1 VDAVP
6 RRSGDGAEGADDVVL
21 HVVLSGIPDPQRLAG
36 ALPGGTRLTHGRLEV
51 VATRSTLLAAAAAVS
66 APSAGSPE
74 GAVGGERGA
83 AAGSDDGLAAA
94 LDAAVAAWHG
104 GPEDVHTPAG
114 VLRTSRGPVVMGVLN
129 VTPDSFS
136 DGGRAYTGED
146 HPGRA
151 VRAGEALIAAGA
163 EVVDV
168 GGESTRPGSRPVDVD
183 DELARVVPVVA
194 ALAGKVVV
202 SVDTTKAAVAR
213 AAVAAGAGI
222 VNDVSAGRFDAQM
235 WPTVAELGVPYVLMH
250 MQGEPRTMQRD
261 PRYDD
266 VVAEVFD
273 TLAEGLAGLR
283 AAGVPEHRVLV
294 DPGIGFGKTVAHN
307 LALLDGVRELTS
319 LGRPVVIGASRKSFI
334 GAVTEAEDTD
344 DRLAG
349 SLAVAAA
356 SAVAGASVIRAHDV
370 ADTVAAVRTA
380 AAIAAARRGDRGRR

>member
-1 VDAVP
+1 MP
-6 RRSGDGAEGADDVVL
+6 DDVVL
-21 HVVLSGIPDPQRLAG
+21 HVVLSGVRDPEHLVG
-36 ALPGGTRLTHGRLEV
+36 ALPGCARLSHGRLEV
-51 VATRSTLLAAAAAVS
+51 VATRSALLAAAAAV
-66 APSAGSPE
+66 AGPPADAVA
-74 GAVGGERGA
+74 GRADNDRGGVGGCH
-83 AAGSDDGLAAA
+83 DGLTGA
-94 LDAAVAAWHG
+94 LDAAVAAWYG
-104 GPEDVHTPAG
+104 APDDVHTPAG
-114 VLRTSRGPVVMGVLN
+114 VLRTSRAPVVMGVLN

-136 DGGRAYTGED
+136 DGGRAYTGPD
-146 HPGRA
+146 HPERA
-151 VRAGEALIAAGA
+151 IRAGEALIAAGA

-183 DELARVVPVVA
+183 HELARVVPVVS
-194 ALAGKVVV
+194 ALARQVVV

-213 AAVAAGAGI
+213 AAVDAGAGI

-250 MQGEPRTMQRD
+250 MQGEPRTMQRA

-334 GAVTEAEDTD
+334 GAVTEVDDVD

-356 SAVAGASVIRAHDV
+356 SAAAGASVIRAHDV

-380 AAIAAARRGDRGRR
+380 AAIATARRGDRGRR